1 MYNTMKRGNFSG
13 FPPKAKHY
21 SLIKKTDLHLYWE
34 HFFPLFAKW
43 KMTNEWAVP
52 FPTSFL
58 LLLVQASPLL
68 RLPPAHHSC
77 TRGYLLGTTCN
88 LGGGGGGG
96 GGGNGGG
103 GLHWQICWQLSVTFS
118 ATGLE
123 HDFWGSP
130 RAICEETGHCMSSRN
145 SENWFS
151 MNVFLGLE
159 YPSST
164 SNLYSELSWNS
175 SLKPLQGGLFPTQSP
190 FLIFLLFLQDLFPSV
205 KFG

>member
-1 MYNTMKRGNFSG
+1 
-13 FPPKAKHY
+13 
-21 SLIKKTDLHLYWE
+21 
-34 HFFPLFAKW
+34 
-43 KMTNEWAVP
+43 MTNERAVP
-52 FPTSFL
+52 SPTSFL
-58 LLLVQASPLL
+58 LLLVQAFPLL

-77 TRGYLLGTTCN
+77 TRGYLLGTTSN

-96 GGGNGGG
+96 GGGKGGG

-118 ATGLE
+118 STGLE

-130 RAICEETGHCMSSRN
+130 RAICEETGHCMSSRS

-164 SNLYSELSWNS
+164 SNLYSELSWS
-175 SLKPLQGGLFPTQSP
+175 SSVEPLQGGLFPTRSP
-190 FLIFLLFLQDLFPSV
+190 FLVFLLNTVSSRPLSLRQIWLKLASWFLNYYGIRRKRVVADNMIA
-205 KFG
+205 